1 MGRRRSA
8 SSVIDSVTGKKLT
21 RREIQDWKDA
31 GRDAHGT
38 WWYVANTGH
47 FPYQYLNRTINGL
60 VGFRISA
67 AKFRTKEKAEKAA
80 FLFAAQNPLLIGKI
94 IVIEK

>member
-1 MGRRRSA
+1 VGRRRSA
-8 SSVIDSVTGKKLT
+8 STLTDPDTGKKLT

-38 WWYVANTGH
+38 WWYVARTDT
-47 FPYQYLNRTINGL
+47 FPYQYLNRMIDGW

-67 AKFRTKEKAEKAA
+67 AKFRTKEKAEKVA
-80 FLFAAQNPLLIGKI
+80 FLFIAKWPGLIGN
-94 IVIEK
+94 VEVLEK